1 LVPTESQKVSI
12 EHLHRLRGDLIHLSA
27 TAKNVDIREVLMSAK
42 DAIDVIEF
50 LLLEAQ
56 LFPIN
61 LPELQDRSTALIGEI
76 RGAHERVVA
85 TLS

>member
-1 LVPTESQKVSI
+1 M
-12 EHLHRLRGDLIHLSA
+12 HLSA

-50 LLLEAQ
+50 LLLEAH

-61 LPELQDRSTALIGEI
+61 LPELQDRATALIGEI